1 MSCAAATCLATRLE
15 VSTTGRLGMV
25 AATAQTGA
33 DIIRGVVGRGQGLF
47 DGGCGS
53 DEDGEF
59 SSDVMGILIVFGLPI
74 KGANEVD
81 ISKSNSFID
90 LHDK

>member
-1 MSCAAATCLATRLE
+1 MGIW
-15 VSTTGRLGMV
+15 TGWTDGV
-25 AATAQTGA
+25 
-33 DIIRGVVGRGQGLF
+33 GVVGRGQCLF

-59 SSDVMGILIVFGLPI
+59 SSDVMGTLIVFGLPI

-81 ISKSNSFID
+81 ISKYISFID
-90 LHDK
+90 LHDNWES